1 MCPLLS
7 REVLVPADPAR
18 DVLEVLRL
26 RFGLPAG
33 AKPEAAPA
41 HVKVRAPDAPGQGG
55 RVRAFSMLLGADGK
69 SALAFNLTVK
79 VYPGGPPHSRGTSA
93 HLGSL
98 RVGDSVHV
106 PQTRGLRW
114 VAPPAHVKRA
124 GFVAFGVGIAEC
136 LEPMEELLH
145 GGAEVRLLYASRDR
159 ASVVHMAELSALL
172 AAHPTL
178 HVHHFLSRQPEHEE
192 AGECAARERFTL
204 RRIDEAA
211 VADEFADWAGSK
223 PRFLVTSRAPP
234 SPPCCATCSREV

>member
-79 VYPGGPPHSRGTSA
+79 VYPGGPPHS
-93 HLGSL
+93 
-98 RVGDSVHV
+98 
-106 PQTRGLRW
+106 RW

-211 VADEFADWAGSK
+211 VVDEFADWAGSK